1 MCIELY
7 SYIAI
12 TSDLIVNLFTVFT
25 NKTYWYF
32 KIVWTWKQ
40 NRFFSK
46 QYTGSK
52 YKYDLKG
59 KWFEKS

>member
-7 SYIAI
+7 SDIAI
-12 TSDLIVNLFTVFT
+12 ISYLVVNLFTVFT
-25 NKTYWYF
+25 NKIYWYF

-46 QYTGSK
+46 QYTDSEHK
-52 YKYDLKG
+52 CDLKG
-59 KWFEKS
+59 KWIEKS